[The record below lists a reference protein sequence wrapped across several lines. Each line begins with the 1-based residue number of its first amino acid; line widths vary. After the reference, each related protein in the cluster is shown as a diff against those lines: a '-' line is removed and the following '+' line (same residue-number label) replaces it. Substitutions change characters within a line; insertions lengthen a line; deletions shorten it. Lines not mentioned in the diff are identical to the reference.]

1 MAVIG
6 KFEKLLQL
14 TKMDRSTSGQQ
25 LLALLGIDG
34 TTASGQ
40 NSIRKNA
47 FALLRLSRNRAA
59 AATFL
64 CATPPML
71 KEAVSVLC
79 KQQNDPLLGF
89 LVARLVEH
97 RLGVA
102 VTSGLLLSSTSRNIL
117 NRFILP
123 GLKEGSLTSRLST
136 ASVSSLS
143 GALQNVAWSG
153 NQGAEDHAPNGFS
166 SVNVPKP
173 FGLVPSVAG
182 VVLCHLWLQDMHN
195 LKSVLGSGEVS
206 GRLSQLL
213 EANIADD
220 ACKMEEEIS
229 STPHPSPPAPM
240 LVVPATYRFTPIPRS
255 GNNSPEQFSSVPEFD
270 SAPVSISRE
279 PSVEPAA
286 QGPSERQQVQPTGCP
301 SPGPSVAELKL
312 ILALDQFRGIWKY
325 VALFPIRQA
334 YAGKLIGQSDYVKQ
348 LLNLTSELDSLGLSD
363 CKLLV
368 LQSVLTLKGK
378 AGSKPGEVDWSPK
391 AFVDWCAK
399 TLALWKSDLSPS
411 STHTVSTI
419 DDISVAGSSVHD
431 LGASQH
437 SEEED
442 RDVLLAK
449 SRLSNLNA
457 RSILEDDIISRQE
470 EGKTLSIVAALGAVP
485 ISTMSKATA
494 LYGSTDTEDSP
505 RKGDDISPQRPIVM
519 ETTVP
524 TAAKSKFNFSADSS
538 RAKAATLG
546 RQAVPNALDMF
557 EYQPATKSTP
567 RKGGS
572 DVSSAPSAL
581 DMFDFQPPRAG
592 KRQEPPVSSTAE
604 DQKKASVSSALD
616 MFDYPAPK
624 VDAPVAAAPSAL
636 DMFDP
641 QAVRPKKQLNKA
653 LSPAPQSALDMFDH
667 QPARTTSYTPGSVN
681 SRKPPSPAPSA
692 LDLFDNQP
700 ARLSKV
706 TIPAGKND
714 KLKELAAISALTVTS
729 PPVSDGNVQDSW
741 SPTTGNEQKVDVE
754 LSAPNVDD
762 KVKENGSTDDAKQ
775 AVPNGGDT
783 AHCDEIETEKSVAPP
798 MPNVCVEHLTV
809 PRVEDTTEAVVSSIP
824 QSTSGRSPEVN
835 SLAPS
840 AEFADGDTNS
850 KVQDLP
856 ERGPA
861 SVLTTEPPPDI
872 SSSVGPTETESSSG
886 AIVSVERDSVGSA
899 ETLPERPVK
908 EERSSPVQELVD
920 GNSDSGLPKAA
931 STRKSR
937 PSYIV
942 TAPAPVG
949 TAEAVDHES
958 VVALLAKKP
967 KRTPRRTSTV
977 PMSESG
983 EPENSEV
990 INALEPTLTQE
1001 SAQARLGQGFEDTDS
1016 KNSRT
1021 SPVVAPPVKS
1031 EKDSLPPAPESKPA
1045 AAESGKPKSSM
1056 PAVAAEG
1063 IPDQSSADPQPVRSL
1078 AAPAPESVSA
1088 TKPVAVETVL
1098 PADSKLP
1105 APVVEAPAKAPK
1117 SESKAKV
1124 PPTAAAATNASRPGS
1139 HVETSKSAHKPPLK
1153 AKKSYLDQ
1161 VTEFYQKYNPTKLSS
1176 VGEIMAKYK
1185 GNEEELLQR
1194 LHRQY
1199 NVPYDS

>member
-457 RSILEDDIISRQE
+457 RSILEDDVISRQE
-470 EGKTLSIVAALGAVP
+470 EGKTLSIVAALGTVP

-567 RKGGS
+567 RKGAS

-653 LSPAPQSALDMFDH
+653 PSPAPQSALDMFDH

-706 TIPAGKND
+706 TISAGKND
-714 KLKELAAISALTVTS
+714 KSKELAAITALTVTS
-729 PPVSDGNVQDSW
+729 PPVSDGNVRDSL
-741 SPTTGNEQKVDVE
+741 SETTENEQKADVE
-754 LSAPNVDD
+754 LSAPIVDN

-775 AVPNGGDT
+775 VPNGGDS
-783 AHCDEIETEKSVAPP
+783 AHHDEIETEKSVAPP
-798 MPNVCVEHLTV
+798 MPNVNVEHLIV
-809 PRVEDTTEAVVSSIP
+809 PRVEDTTEAVVSLIP
-824 QSTSGRSPEVN
+824 QSTSGRSILEAN

-872 SSSVGPTETESSSG
+872 SSAMGSTETESSSS
-886 AIVSVERDSVGSA
+886 AVESVERDIVGSA
-899 ETLPERPVK
+899 EPLPECHVQ

-990 INALEPTLTQE
+990 MNALEPTLTQE
-1001 SAQARLGQGFEDTDS
+1001 SAQSRLGQSFGDTDS
-1016 KNSRT
+1016 KNSGT
-1021 SPVVAPPVKS
+1021 NPVVAPPVKS